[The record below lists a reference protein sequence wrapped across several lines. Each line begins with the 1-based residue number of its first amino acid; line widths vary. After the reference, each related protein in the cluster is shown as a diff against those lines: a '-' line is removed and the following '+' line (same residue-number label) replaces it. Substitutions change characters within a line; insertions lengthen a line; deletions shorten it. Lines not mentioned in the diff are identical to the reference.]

1 MTEIVFSGDAADW
14 AERIQAWVGQH
25 LATKAALIQAG
36 FALGLCLAAWAI
48 LRVLRLGDAKAQ
60 PPAGWRTDPRISP
73 LLTELKQC
81 AWAGTTGVL
90 LFLADAAARHLH
102 MPHKV
107 LSIFT
112 SIALAWVVAHIAG
125 TLIKSRFLG
134 RLAAWIVWIM
144 VLLHALDVE
153 NQALEFL
160 DEMGF
165 SMGRSHV
172 SLLLI
177 LKGAA
182 LFVVLMQAAR
192 LLASMTDDKLQKA
205 QDLSPSAQVL
215 FAKGASFVLYALA
228 ITITLSTVGVDLT
241 SLTVFSGAVGVG
253 VGFGLQKIFS
263 NLVSGIIL
271 LLDKS
276 LKPGDVIEMGGVQGR
291 IAQINA
297 RYTAVE
303 TLDGKAYLIPNESL
317 IGNEVINLSYS
328 DSLLLLRAEVGVAYD
343 ADPRTAMRLMERA
356 AASIARVLPEPA
368 PRAMLIG
375 FGDSSVNLSVGFWI
389 EDPQNGIR
397 NVRGEVLLAIWDAFN
412 EHGVSIPF
420 PQREVRLLKDAS
432 DASDTKGVKDA

>member
-1 MTEIVFSGDAADW
+1 MTEIVFSGDASEW
-14 AERIQAWVGQH
+14 AERIQTWVGQH
-25 LATKAALIQAG
+25 LTSKAALLQAG
-36 FALGLCLAAWAI
+36 LALVLCLAAWALCRVFKLGGRNAPPPVGWKADKRI
-48 LRVLRLGDAKAQ
+48 APLVNVLR
-60 PPAGWRTDPRISP
+60 
-73 LLTELKQC
+73 QC

-90 LFLADAAARHLH
+90 LLMLDAFAQHIGL
-102 MPHKV
+102 PHRV
-107 LSIFT
+107 LSLAM
-112 SIALAWVVAHIAG
+112 SIALAWVVAHVAG
-125 TLIKSRFLG
+125 ALIKNRFLG
-134 RLAAWIVWIM
+134 RLVAWAVWIM
-144 VLLHALDVE
+144 AMLHALGVE

-160 DEMGF
+160 DDMGF

-172 SLLLI
+172 SLLLV

-182 LFVVLMQAAR
+182 LFVVLMQGAR

-205 QDLSPSAQVL
+205 QGLSPSAQVL

-303 TLDGKAYLIPNESL
+303 TLDGKAYLIPNENL

-328 DSLLLLRAEVGVAYD
+328 NSLLLLRAEVGVAFD
-343 ADPRTAMRLMERA
+343 ADPRTAMRLMEQA
-356 AASIARVLPEPA
+356 AASVARVLPAPV
-368 PRAMLIG
+368 PRAMLTS
-375 FGDSSVNLSVGFWI
+375 FGDSCVNLSVGFWI
-389 EDPQNGIR
+389 EDPHSGIA

-412 EHGVSIPF
+412 EHGVAIPF
-420 PQREVRLLKDAS
+420 PQREVRLLKDTP
-432 DASDTKGVKDA
+432 DA